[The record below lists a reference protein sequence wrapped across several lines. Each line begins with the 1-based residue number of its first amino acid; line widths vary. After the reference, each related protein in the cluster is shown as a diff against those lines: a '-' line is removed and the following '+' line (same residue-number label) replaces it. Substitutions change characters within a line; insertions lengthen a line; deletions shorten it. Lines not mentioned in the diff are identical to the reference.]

1 MFALHGRAF
10 AKWPML
16 IYTVYVV
23 VIVCFMQV
31 GRGKYGVGESSA
43 PHTTPHAAPHTFLH
57 CHNSTCYVPDSPQD
71 SPHNYPH
78 RPYLHT
84 T

>member
-1 MFALHGRAF
+1 MQTHVLIYTVPSPPLCRFITMFALHGRAF

-31 GRGKYGVGESSA
+31 GRGKCGVGKS
-43 PHTTPHAAPHTFLH
+43 
-57 CHNSTCYVPDSPQD
+57 
-71 SPHNYPH
+71 
-78 RPYLHT
+78 
-84 T
+84 